1 MATANPFSL
10 PSIGADNP
18 LAPEYLALERQKKIA
33 DLLMQKGQEIPQGQ
47 MVSGHYVAPSWTQQ
61 LGTLANAYMGG
72 NMAEQTEQKTAKL
85 AQLLRGQNESEVK
98 NILEK
103 TFGSP
108 DYKPE
113 SMPEIQRDD
122 QGNLM
127 PAIPQTGVAP
137 NKEAALLAGLTATS
151 PIGQMIGQNLLSKK
165 LAGPTYHNVAA
176 GASLLQQTPEGK
188 IESVYTNPKEIET
201 PNEIKAAAYRL
212 GINPNPTTWTPEQR
226 MAIDQKVRQDKIES
240 KSVTNVNVMPE
251 QKVFENTQNLRKQFT
266 QEPVYKGFQEVNSAY
281 KQINDGLNMKS
292 PAGDLAA
299 ATKFMKILDP
309 GSVVRES
316 ELAMA
321 MKATGALD
329 RLQNYAGN
337 IVKGTKLTPDQRND
351 FRKLST
357 DFYNSS
363 AQQYNEKQKE
373 YTDIA
378 KRYNFNPKD
387 VTGEPIKEENNTGW
401 RIK

>member
-1 MATANPFSL
+1 
-10 PSIGADNP
+10 
-18 LAPEYLALERQKKIA
+18 
-33 DLLMQKGQEIPQGQ
+33 MQKGQEIPQGQ

-72 NMAEQTEQKTAKL
+72 NMAEQNEAKSAKL

-176 GASLLQQTPEGK
+176 GASLLQ
-188 IESVYTNPKEIET
+188 ET
-201 PNEIKAAAYRL
+201 PNGIKQVYTAPKEQKIPDILESTAYRL
-212 GINPNPTTWTPEQR
+212 GINPNPSTWTPEQR
-226 MAIDQKVRQDKIES
+226 MAIDQKIVADKRAGA
-240 KSVTNVNVMPE
+240 TNVSVNTGKAYGQEFGNLMAKQDIDKYTIAQNAPKIVQQSLEIKNLINKGALTGTGADFALSAAKAFNLGGANNAEKIKNTEMLVSSLGQNVLNNIKTSGLGAGQGFTDKDRQFLE
-251 QKVFENTQNLRKQFT
+251 RVVGGQITLDKNTIVQLANL
-266 QEPVYKGFQEVNSAY
+266 QEK
-281 KQINDGLNMKS
+281 
-292 PAGDLAA
+292 AA
-299 ATKFMKILDP
+299 
-309 GSVVRES
+309 
-316 ELAMA
+316 
-321 MKATGALD
+321 KATVNQWNERIKTMPKEVLQTTGIGAVEL
-329 RLQNYAGN
+329 
-337 IVKGTKLTPDQRND
+337 
-351 FRKLST
+351 
-357 DFYNSS
+357 
-363 AQQYNEKQKE
+363 
-373 YTDIA
+373 
-378 KRYNFNPKD
+378 PK
-387 VTGEPIKEENNTGW
+387 ENNPNSIFNAADAIIG
-401 RIK
+401 R